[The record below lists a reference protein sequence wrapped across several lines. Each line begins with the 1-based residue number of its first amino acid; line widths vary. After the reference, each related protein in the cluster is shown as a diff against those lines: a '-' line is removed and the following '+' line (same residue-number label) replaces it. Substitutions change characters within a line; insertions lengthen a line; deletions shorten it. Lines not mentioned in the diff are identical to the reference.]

1 MYQNGLIKKIR
12 LISNFMSHNLVNKTI
27 VIRILPNV
35 LRSKVNQTIKFDQLM
50 ERNMRIIFLEK
61 SYTKC
66 DGETSPRTFSEK
78 LR

>member
-1 MYQNGLIKKIR
+1 
-12 LISNFMSHNLVNKTI
+12 MSHNLVNKTI

-61 SYTKC
+61 SYTKF

>member
-1 MYQNGLIKKIR
+1 
-12 LISNFMSHNLVNKTI
+12 MSHNLVNKTI

-61 SYTKC
+61 SCTKC

>member
-1 MYQNGLIKKIR
+1 
-12 LISNFMSHNLVNKTI
+12 MSHNLVNKTI

>member
-1 MYQNGLIKKIR
+1 
-12 LISNFMSHNLVNKTI
+12 MSHNLVNKTI

-66 DGETSPRTFSEK
+66 DGETSPRTFYEK